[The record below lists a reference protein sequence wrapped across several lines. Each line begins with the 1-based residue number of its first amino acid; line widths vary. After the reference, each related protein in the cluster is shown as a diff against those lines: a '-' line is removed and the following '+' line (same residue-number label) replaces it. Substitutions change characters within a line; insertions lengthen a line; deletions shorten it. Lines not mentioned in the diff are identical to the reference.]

1 MKQTIMAMESDPDQD
16 VDAEGEEGQDEKFEG
31 ADEQETSQEE
41 AKKNVVQPTRIE
53 YGGDQE
59 QE

>member
-31 ADEQETSQEE
+31 ADEQETS
-41 AKKNVVQPTRIE
+41 
-53 YGGDQE
+53 
-59 QE
+59 